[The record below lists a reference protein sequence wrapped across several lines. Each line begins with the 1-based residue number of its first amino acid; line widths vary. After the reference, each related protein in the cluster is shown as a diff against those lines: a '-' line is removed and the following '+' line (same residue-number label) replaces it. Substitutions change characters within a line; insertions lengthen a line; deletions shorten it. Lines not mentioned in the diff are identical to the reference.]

1 MSEQT
6 KTIRIPVPADYVL
19 PAFYAEATAAERAMA
34 LTFGAETCTQMG
46 RRARDEVLS
55 KSHAEAKK
63 ELEEAFTARLEEER
77 RGLTTKLAKAE
88 EALRVA
94 RQRNEAL
101 EGEAAAVR
109 AEAKKEARESAAE
122 LLAAKDEQI
131 AHMREEKHRDREAL
145 ATQVAALST
154 SLTKTANNSKKKGDV
169 GEAIME
175 DLLKKAFDCVIEVVA
190 RQGHEAD
197 LMMLR
202 PKGSYLWEVKN
213 YSYPVPKTELTKFYK
228 DLEAKPDLKG
238 GVFVS
243 LMSPI
248 TGHARGGD
256 IDLEFLEDGRFV
268 IFLSR
273 FMDREDPVFA
283 LQNLRPLFEVVEA
296 RVATAGM
303 SVDAAELEGRAG
315 VVKSILET
323 HEESLRIHYNV
334 IQTHKRRSDA
344 MFQEFEALVARHD
357 TNTKAALRVLLG
369 GKAVQDA
376 FQNEATMELAS
387 AVFVPSCV
395 GAIQV
400 EKNKLFVKW
409 LLNEVVVEEGA
420 ELKILD
426 LVARAKTAGY
436 SENFVRGVKE
446 SLFTADAWPKSSKTI
461 RGLRF
466 ADSPRANVIDVDS
479 LGR

>member
-1 MSEQT
+1 MVEQT

-77 RGLTTKLAKAE
+77 RALTTKLAKAE

-101 EGEAAAVR
+101 EVEAAAVR
-109 AEAKKEARESAAE
+109 AEAKKEAKEAMSD
-122 LLAAKDEQI
+122 LLAAKEEQA
-131 AHMREEKHRDREAL
+131 AHLREELQRQREGL

-154 SLTKTANNSKKKGDV
+154 SLTKTTNNSKKKGDV

-197 LMMLR
+197 LMMVR

-268 IFLSR
+268 VFLSR
-273 FMDREDPVFA
+273 FMEREDPVFA

-296 RVATAGM
+296 RVAAGV

-323 HEESLRIHYNV
+323 HEESLRIHFNV

-369 GKAVQDA
+369 GKSVQDA

-409 LLNEVVVEEGA
+409 LLSETAVEEGA
-420 ELKILD
+420 ELKILE

-461 RGLRF
+461 RGLRW
-466 ADSPRANVIDVDS
+466 AGASAGEN
-479 LGR
+479 

>member
-1 MSEQT
+1 MVEQT

-77 RGLTTKLAKAE
+77 RALTTKLAKAE

-101 EGEAAAVR
+101 EVEAAAVR
-109 AEAKKEARESAAE
+109 AEAKKEAKEAMSD
-122 LLAAKDEQI
+122 LLAAKEEQA
-131 AHMREEKHRDREAL
+131 AHLREELQRQREGL

-154 SLTKTANNSKKKGDV
+154 SLTKTTNNSKKKGDV

-197 LMMLR
+197 LMMVR

-268 IFLSR
+268 VFLSR
-273 FMDREDPVFA
+273 FMEREDPVFA

-296 RVATAGM
+296 RVAAGV

-323 HEESLRIHYNV
+323 HEESLRIHFNV

-369 GKAVQDA
+369 GKSVQDA

-409 LLNEVVVEEGA
+409 LLSETTVEEGA
-420 ELKILD
+420 ELKILE

-461 RGLRF
+461 RGLRW
-466 ADSPRANVIDVDS
+466 AGASVGEN
-479 LGR
+479 